1 MAQNNTNTIRV
12 GILGSTGR
20 VGSLLIEDVQSTEGV
35 ELSVVHTNKQI
46 KAQLPQNI
54 IITNDIEELIKSAD
68 VIIDF
73 SAPKATEELLEA
85 TINSNSPKALVIA
98 TTGFTKHQENL
109 LNEASKVAPVLYAS
123 NMSLGVAV
131 LNKLVSLASKALRD
145 FDIEIVEMHHKHKVD
160 SPSGTALTLS
170 QSAAEA
176 RDLNI
181 DDVRISGRDGQI
193 GARTKDE
200 ISVMALRGGDI
211 VGRHTVGFY
220 NDGEFIELNHTA
232 TSRHTFSKGAIKAS
246 KWIVNQ
252 ENGMYSINDCL
263 GLN

>member
-1 MAQNNTNTIRV
+1 MANNLKV

-20 VGSLLIEDVQSTEGV
+20 VGTLLIEDLQNSDGV
-35 ELSVVHTNKQI
+35 ELATVHAYEEI
-46 KAQLPQNI
+46 KTPLPQNI
-54 IITNDIEELIKSAD
+54 IITNDIEVLINESD

-73 SAPKATEELLEA
+73 SAPKATEELQET
-85 TINSNSPKALVIA
+85 TINSANPKPLVIA

-131 LNKLVSLASKALRD
+131 LNKLVSLASETLRD

-170 QSAAEA
+170 QSAADA

-252 ENGMYSINDCL
+252 DNGMYSINDCL
-263 GLN
+263 GL